1 MKMSAPIFLLFAI
14 YGVINVYLPLVLRS
28 MGFTPSHVG
37 YLLAL
42 FEVAGLVF
50 PFLLSPFISK
60 KGLHGP
66 FLFISGI
73 ILSLLPFPLV
83 KIGGFTMTAI
93 LLAMYATGY
102 KGIVPFQIL

>member
-50 PFLLSPFISK
+50 PFLLSPFI
-60 KGLHGP
+60 
-66 FLFISGI
+66 
-73 ILSLLPFPLV
+73 
-83 KIGGFTMTAI
+83 
-93 LLAMYATGY
+93 
-102 KGIVPFQIL
+102 